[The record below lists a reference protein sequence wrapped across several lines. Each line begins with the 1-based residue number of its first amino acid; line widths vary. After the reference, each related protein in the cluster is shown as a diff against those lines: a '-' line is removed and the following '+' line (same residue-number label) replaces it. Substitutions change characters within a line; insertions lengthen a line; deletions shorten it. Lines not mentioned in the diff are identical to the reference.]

1 MDELETRVELGAAER
16 VVGSVGEVAEERD
29 VNRDVYRPLTFLLF
43 ALLGGMLVYS
53 YSYPLQRTYQSWGS
67 QHGYNANGLYIFLG
81 ACLLIFW
88 QRKRLRALP
97 KTIDYRG
104 LVLVVLGLLWSL
116 AFKRGDINAMQ
127 TVGFIGVV
135 WALCLYLGGWLF
147 AKAMMFPLFFS
158 LFSVQWGLASSVVA
172 LKMRLWS
179 TAIACWLINVTGKPF
194 GIMVERQGTNVSM
207 PEIPELAFDVAA
219 PCSGLQSL
227 IMTAVL
233 CLLMCYLS
241 LRTWWKRVVMVA
253 LIGPIAILNNSLRI
267 MLIAYCGTF
276 FTWIERVM
284 GLQKGWGK
292 DVAYGAF
299 HEYPGIVVYGL
310 GFAMVW
316 LAAHYLER
324 LPGVEREEWEQRK
337 AEKAAAR
344 AARARK
350 AEAAAAGLEMPET
363 SDAARQLDRS
373 ETSDVPNACE
383 VSCQPVDYRFYGRLW
398 KHVAV
403 ALALV
408 IGAHYLGNYAKH
420 RIYYSKGLASGDHI
434 PTLVLGQKGYS
445 MQRLPYV
452 TAFPER
458 IGYRLRVLMPVTEL
472 ELSELPKD
480 TEYFRGLYVPTNRYA
495 AYARGVQYLFSRAPT
510 SDVAAV
516 ASGLGEALG
525 EVVLPTN
532 TLARL
537 AGLSQGFIKWLEEH
551 RYPDSMSM
559 AFGHVMAALAQADRH
574 PENIM
579 LAVVQNKS
587 DQHSIHTPEACF
599 PAQGWTIDEPFVKR
613 IELGGHPADVACL
626 DVGFRQE
633 NIRECVLYWYQREGE
648 GVRNIYATGDFFWLP
663 FKTAFNLIF
672 RGRSDRWAFVR
683 LSTVIDDRD
692 PGKFAEGYERL
703 LAFVR
708 EVEPYLMY

>member
-1 MDELETRVELGAAER
+1 MDELTQRSGTASDASAR
-16 VVGSVGEVAEERD
+16 AEETIEIRD
-29 VNRDVYRPLTFLLF
+29 VNREVYRPLTFVLF
-43 ALLGGMLVYS
+43 ALLAGMLLYS

-97 KTIDYRG
+97 KSIDYRG
-104 LVLVVLGLLWSL
+104 LALLVLGLLWSL

-179 TAIACWLINVTGKPF
+179 TAIGCWLINLTGKPF
-194 GIMVERQGTNVSM
+194 GIVVQRQGTNVSM
-207 PEIPELAFDVAA
+207 ADIPELAFDVAA

-233 CLLMCYLS
+233 CLLMCYLT
-241 LRTWWKRVVMVA
+241 LRTWWKRAIMLA
-253 LIGPIAILNNSLRI
+253 LIAPIAILNNSLRI

-276 FTWIERVM
+276 FTWIERVL
-284 GLQKGWGK
+284 GLHKGWGK

-299 HEYPGIVVYGL
+299 HEYPGIVVYSL

-324 LPGVEREEWEQRK
+324 LPGVERDEWQQRK

-344 AARARK
+344 AARK
-350 AEAAAAGLEMPET
+350 AAVATAATPDESPSSEESAGAAET
-363 SDAARQLDRS
+363 GTSLPS
-373 ETSDVPNACE
+373 EPSEIAT
-383 VSCQPVDYRFYGRLW
+383 QQGDYSFYGRLW
-398 KHVAV
+398 KHVLV

-408 IGAHYLGNYAKH
+408 VAAHYLSDYAKH
-420 RIYYSKGLASGDHI
+420 KIYYSKGLPSGDNI
-434 PTLVLGQKGYS
+434 PTLVVGQKGYS
-445 MQRLPYV
+445 IQHLPYV

-458 IGYRLRVLMPVTEL
+458 VGYRVRVALPVTEL
-472 ELSELPKD
+472 ELAELPKD
-480 TEYFRGLYVPTNRYA
+480 TEYFRGLYVPTNRYFSYVRA
-495 AYARGVQYLFSRAPT
+495 VDYLLRQSPT
-510 SDVAAV
+510 AEVTQVAA
-516 ASGLGEALG
+516 GLGEVLG
-525 EVVLPTN
+525 DVRLPTN
-532 TLARL
+532 QLASL
-537 AGLSQGFIKWLEEH
+537 ASLGQGFVKWLHETQ
-551 RYPDSMSM
+551 RPDSVPL
-559 AFGHVMAALAQADRH
+559 AYGHLLAAIAQKDRH

-599 PAQGWTIDEPFVKR
+599 PAQGWSIDEPFVKR

-633 NIRECVLYWYQREGE
+633 GIRECVLYWYQREGE
-648 GVRNIYATGDFFWLP
+648 RGRNIYATGDFFWLP
-663 FKTAFNLIF
+663 FKTAYNLIF

-683 LSTVIDDRD
+683 FSTVIDDPDNAR
-692 PGKFAEGYERL
+692 FEEGYARL

-708 EVEPYLMY
+708 ELEPYLMY